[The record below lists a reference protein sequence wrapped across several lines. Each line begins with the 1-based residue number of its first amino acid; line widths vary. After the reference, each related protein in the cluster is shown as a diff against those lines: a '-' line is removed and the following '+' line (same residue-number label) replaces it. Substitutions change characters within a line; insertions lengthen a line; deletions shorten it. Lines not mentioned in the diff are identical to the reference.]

1 MYQMREKEELVPG
14 NIRRYQIGVIS
25 GSGFPSAISNPPVR
39 YRKQEPDRAIS
50 LHRPVSLFDSDDQ
63 VIESE

>member
-25 GSGFPSAISNPPVR
+25 GSGFPSAISNPPGS
-39 YRKQEPDRAIS
+39 EETGTGPGNFLTPTS
-50 LHRPVSLFDSDDQ
+50 
-63 VIESE
+63 VII